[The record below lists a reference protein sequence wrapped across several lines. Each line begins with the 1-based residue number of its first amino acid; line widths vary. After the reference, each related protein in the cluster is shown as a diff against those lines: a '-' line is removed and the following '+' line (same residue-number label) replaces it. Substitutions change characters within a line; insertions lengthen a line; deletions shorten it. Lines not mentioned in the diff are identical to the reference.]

1 MTPKR
6 MTPTSTDD
14 GHDEDSPGPE
24 TGAGRLRIDK
34 WLWFA
39 RFFKTRSLAAKV
51 CASGVV
57 RMSGT
62 PIAKAHAAVKP
73 GDVLT
78 FPQGRHIRVVR
89 VTALGTRRGPAEEA
103 RTLYEDLAPPAAE
116 TAMDSPH
123 RVPGHHPA
131 ASGPR
136 PVKRDRRVLDRLM
149 GRDGT
154 EENG

>member
-1 MTPKR
+1 MVH
-6 MTPTSTDD
+6 DD
-14 GHDEDSPGPE
+14 SDADDTGPAGE
-24 TGAGRLRIDK
+24 AGGRLRIDK

-57 RMSGT
+57 RVSGT
-62 PIAKAHAAVKP
+62 PIAKAHYAVKP

-103 RTLYEDLAPPAAE
+103 RTLYEDLAPPAPD
-116 TAMDSPH
+116 TAMDTPH

-136 PVKRDRRVLDRLM
+136 PVKRDRRALDRLM
-149 GRDGT
+149 GRDGAG
-154 EENG
+154 EDG